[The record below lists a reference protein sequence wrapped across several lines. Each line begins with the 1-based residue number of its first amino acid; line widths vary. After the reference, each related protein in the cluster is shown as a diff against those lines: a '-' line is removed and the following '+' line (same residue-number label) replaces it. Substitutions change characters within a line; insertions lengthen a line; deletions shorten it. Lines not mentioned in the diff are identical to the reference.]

1 MTVDEFKELLNVWKI
16 RSWLCNH
23 DFSCDDSVIEESIFL
38 FESDYRRWYPNDLH
52 ICVYHLSNTPQLIAM
67 LLYRISRL
75 LYIKGLDRCAGGVF
89 ATCPTYWSN
98 RIVFLRRYWF
108 GIQNQSWSWY
118 CDRRSLQNW
127 E

>member
-16 RSWLCNH
+16 HSWLCNH

-75 LYIKGLDRCAGGVF
+75 LYIKGLDRCGG
-89 ATCPTYWSN
+89 
-98 RIVFLRRYWF
+98 IRYLPD
-108 GIQNQSWSWY
+108 I
-118 CDRRSLQNW
+118 LVK
-127 E
+127 